1 MRDYTRRIF
10 ESSTVVLLVSLGAV
24 AWFYGVMYHWLWNG
38 LTHASSGG
46 WIAGYAILFVIFLIL
61 SLFIIVLI
69 IFGYWI
75 ALMLAVE

>member
-1 MRDYTRRIF
+1 MTDLSQRILH
-10 ESSTVVLLVSLGAV
+10 SSTVAFLVSICAV

-46 WIAGYAILFVIFLIL
+46 WIVGYAILFVIFLIL
-61 SLFIIVLI
+61 SVLVIALI
-69 IFGYWI
+69 IIGYWI